1 MTSSTVGNGAPS
13 GFGGPSSIEIQ
24 DDGIDLVG
32 VHPLRR
38 RQTLE
43 RIRAIVQWL
52 ASEDRDGKA
61 EAKAAAGL
69 GVGVPMFRRIVRAWL
84 DHGRAA
90 DLPGARV
97 PTTKARRL
105 NPAASAEAEA
115 IVAALIAHLGPAAR
129 PADVAAEAARRCEAA
144 GLTSPSAVT
153 IASRVYRARALSG
166 DAPGRDGIVVDHCA
180 LRLPVFHE
188 GRVRAPVATLA
199 FLRDG
204 TLLSWSLGI
213 GGPYPQTTART
224 LAAALRAPAADGPA
238 AGLRMTADHTPG
250 WGRVLDALRAAGV
263 HRAGRIGAPVPSG
276 REARAVFGDAI
287 AGLPLVP
294 GLTHSDAD
302 ARFASRLSS
311 PPLPLDEARAA
322 FADALADYGISA
334 GPGRRPR
341 IASDEDEGRL
351 VRALDAIADEEPEPP
366 RRRRRA

>member
-1 MTSSTVGNGAPS
+1 MTSSTVRG
-13 GFGGPSSIEIQ
+13 GGPSGSGNPSPLGIQ
-24 DDGIDLVG
+24 DGSIDLVG

-43 RIRAIVQWL
+43 RIRAVVQWL
-52 ASEDRDGKA
+52 ADDDRDSTA
-61 EAKAAAGL
+61 EAKAAAEL

-97 PTTKARRL
+97 PTTKPRRL
-105 NPAASAEAEA
+105 SPAASAEAEA
-115 IVAALIAHLGPAAR
+115 IVAAVIAQLGPAAR
-129 PADVAAEAARRCEAA
+129 PADVAAEAARRCERAC
-144 GLTSPSAVT
+144 LTRPSTVT

-180 LRLPVFHE
+180 LRLPVLHE

-204 TLLSWSLGI
+204 TLLAWSLGI
-213 GGPYPQTTART
+213 GGPYPQTAART
-224 LAAALRAPAADGPA
+224 LVAALRGPAAEGPV

-263 HRAGRIGAPVPSG
+263 RRDGRVAAPVPSG

-322 FADALADYGISA
+322 FADALAAHIGSS
-334 GPGRRPR
+334 GPGLRPR
-341 IASDEDEGRL
+341 IASDEDVGRL
-351 VRALDAIADEEPEPP
+351 LRALDAIADEEPEAP